1 MNIWLCNPFD
11 NLVEEGARP
20 QRYALLA
27 AEFARRGHAVTWW
40 TSDFSHA
47 RKARRA
53 AADGTPLPHAY
64 ANAQGVFMRLVATP
78 PYARNVSLRRVRSHR
93 AFARGIPD
101 PGLYT
106 PSSQARLLTQGT
118 SQHRGTGVS
127 CSNTGGRGFRAR
139 QSSRAQTPVHLCSSP
154 H

>member
-93 AFARGIPD
+93 AFARAWQREALAAVAAKELARPD
-101 PGLYT
+101 ILV
-106 PSSQARLLTQGT
+106 T
-118 SQHRGTGVS
+118 SLPPLATH
-127 CSNTGGRGFRAR
+127 A
-139 QSSRAQTPVHLCSSP
+139 AALAL
-154 H
+154 

>member
-78 PYARNVSLRRVRSHR
+78 PYTRNVSLRRVRSHR
-93 AFARGIPD
+93 AFARAIAHRPHPPCVDLAAFPAAYFTVTIIPR
-101 PGLYT
+101 PGGNGNRCPLFQRF
-106 PSSQARLLTQGT
+106 PPEA
-118 SQHRGTGVS
+118 
-127 CSNTGGRGFRAR
+127 A
-139 QSSRAQTPVHLCSSP
+139 
-154 H
+154 